1 MRAWCLLIAL
11 AAAGCGTAHRQ
22 VTLAVHARSALVDS
36 PPRLD
41 VSGLTGTATLR
52 ASWRA
57 SDGTEWVSS
66 TPISA
71 GRLRGTRF
79 LWGMR
84 PAGPHPPDSFRP
96 PPRGRDDVALSVV
109 RGGRTLARARLPREI
124 TPPAVGV
131 RQERVARDGIDGT
144 LFTPPGHGP
153 HPGVLVFG
161 GSEGGDSMV
170 DVAGL
175 LAAHGYTT
183 LSLAYFAEPGLPRH
197 LLNVPLEYFAR
208 ALRVLRRQPGVDR
221 VATLGASRGGEASLL
236 VAATFPRLVGGAI
249 ALAPSDRV
257 QASPVDFRSPAW
269 TYRGRPVPRR
279 PIALRR
285 IAGPVLAAS
294 AGDDRVWP
302 SWLFVEHIHE
312 RLASAQS
319 VNYLN
324 AGHDF
329 CSAVPYIAGPT
340 DQDTFGGTAAASA
353 AARADIWRRILRFL
367 ANLQP

>member
-1 MRAWCLLIAL
+1 
-11 AAAGCGTAHRQ
+11 
-22 VTLAVHARSALVDS
+22 VTIVVHSRSALVDS
-36 PPRLD
+36 APELD
-41 VSGLTGTATLR
+41 VTGLTGRATLR
-52 ASWRA
+52 ARWRA
-57 SDGTEWVSS
+57 GDGAEWVSS
-66 TPISA
+66 TPVTA
-71 GRLRGTRF
+71 GRVRGTRF

-84 PAGPHPPDSFRP
+84 PAGRHPPDSFRP
-96 PPRGRDDVALSVV
+96 PALGRHAVALSVV
-109 RGGRTLARARLPREI
+109 RGGKTVARATLPREI
-124 TPPAVGV
+124 TPATVRV
-131 RQERVARDGIDGT
+131 RQETVARDGVYGT
-144 LFTPPGHGP
+144 LFTPPGRGR

-161 GSEGGDSMV
+161 GSEGGNAMA

-183 LSLAYFAEPGLPRH
+183 LSLAYFAEPGLPKR

-208 ALRVLRRQPGVDR
+208 ALALLHRHPGVDR
-221 VATLGASRGGEASLL
+221 VVTLGASRGGEASLL
-236 VAATFPRLVGGAI
+236 VAATFPRLVQGAI
-249 ALAPSDRV
+249 GLAPSDRV

-285 IAGPVLAAS
+285 IAGPVLAAG

-312 RLASAQS
+312 RLPSATF
-319 VNYLN
+319 VNYPF

-353 AARADIWRRILRFL
+353 AARADVWRRVLRFL